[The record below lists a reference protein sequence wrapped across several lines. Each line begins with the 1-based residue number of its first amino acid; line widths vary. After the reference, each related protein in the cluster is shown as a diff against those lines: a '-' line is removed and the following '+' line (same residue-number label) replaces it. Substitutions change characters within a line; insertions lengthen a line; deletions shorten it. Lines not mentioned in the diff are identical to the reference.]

1 MILEKFKT
9 IPGYDTW
16 KDAESL
22 NKGFSGEQKYII
34 TDNDGNKFL
43 LRVSKME
50 TYEEKKKQYELLQK
64 VEKLNINSSKPIC
77 FGKLSDEEVYMVLS
91 WVEGED
97 AEVAV
102 KNLTDKEA
110 YLLGIETGKV
120 LARLHEIPVD
130 ANSEKVWI
138 EKFKAKMER
147 KYKALDDS
155 GLEIPNKEKVI
166 KFVEDNM
173 HLLENRRQTF
183 THGDYHLANLIVNN
197 GKIGVIDFEKNK
209 ISDPYD
215 DLKPFMWNVFVSE
228 YFETGM
234 INGYFNNNIPSDFFP
249 ILKVYAAENLV
260 SFLPWAAKIGGDNL
274 KTAYKINAS
283 IMEWYDNFD
292 ATIPSWYKGVLEFND

>member
-1 MILEKFKT
+1 MISEKFKT

-16 KDAESL
+16 ISAESL

-34 TDNDGNKFL
+34 TDKDNNKFL

-50 TYEEKKKQYELLQK
+50 TYEEKKKQYDLLQK
-64 VEKLNINSSKPIC
+64 VAKLNINSSKPIS
-77 FGKLSDEEVYMVLS
+77 FGKLNNEEVYMVLS
-91 WVEGED
+91 WLEGED
-97 AEVAV
+97 AGVAV
-102 KNLTDKEA
+102 TKLTDKEA

-120 LARLHEIPVD
+120 LAKLHEVPVD
-130 ANSEKVWI
+130 ANSEKPWI
-138 EKFKAKMER
+138 EKFRAKMDR
-147 KYKALDDS
+147 KYKALDES

-173 HLLENRRQTF
+173 YLLENRIQTF
-183 THGDYHLANLIVNN
+183 THGDYHLSNLIVNN

-209 ISDPYD
+209 VSDPYD

-234 INGYFNNNIPSDFFP
+234 INGYFNNNVPSDFFP

-260 SFLPWAAKIGGDNL
+260 SFLPWAAKIGGENL
-274 KTAYKINAS
+274 QTAYKINTS

-292 ATIPSWYKGVLEFND
+292 ATIPTWYKGIIEFND

>member
-16 KDAESL
+16 TNAECL

-34 TDNDGNKFL
+34 TDKDNNKFL
-43 LRVSKME
+43 LRISKME
-50 TYEEKKKQYELLQK
+50 TYEEKKKQYDLLQK
-64 VEKLNINSSKPIC
+64 VAKLNINSSKPIS
-77 FGKLSDEEVYMVLS
+77 FGKLNDEEVYMVLS

-102 KNLTDKEA
+102 KKLTDKEA
-110 YLLGIETGKV
+110 YMLGIETGKM
-120 LARLHEIPVD
+120 LSKLHEIPVD
-130 ANSEKVWI
+130 GSSEKPWI
-138 EKFKAKMER
+138 EKFRAKMDR
-147 KYKALDDS
+147 KYKALDES

-173 HLLENRRQTF
+173 YLLENRRQTF

-197 GKIGVIDFEKNK
+197 GTIGVIDFEKNK
-209 ISDPYD
+209 VSDPYD

-228 YFETGM
+228 YFETGI
-234 INGYFNNNIPSDFFP
+234 INGYFNNNVPSDFFP

-260 SFLPWAAKIGGDNL
+260 SFLPWAAKIGGENL
-274 KTAYKINAS
+274 QTAYKINTS
-283 IMEWYDNFD
+283 IMKWYDNFD
-292 ATIPSWYKGVLEFND
+292 ATIPTWYKGILEFKD